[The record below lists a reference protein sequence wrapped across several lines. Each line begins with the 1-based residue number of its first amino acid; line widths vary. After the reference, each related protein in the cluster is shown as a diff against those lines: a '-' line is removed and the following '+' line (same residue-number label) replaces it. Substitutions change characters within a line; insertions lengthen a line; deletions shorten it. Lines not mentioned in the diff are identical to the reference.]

1 MAEEVRAIGWDEEIT
16 VEKEPE
22 FVLLEPGEYNFT
34 VTSFERGHYDGSSKL
49 PACSVAKLALKCS
62 NGIQE
67 TTVFVN
73 LFLVSNQKWKLTHF
87 FKSCRLIAADM
98 PEGVNY
104 AMPWSRV
111 IGAQGRALIKNR
123 EYNNKQYNE
132 VEKFLYDNPETT
144 ATTATVPAYVT
155 APSAPAPA
163 QAPAPATG
171 TSKYGAL

>member
-34 VTSFERGHYDGSSKL
+34 ITSFERGHYDGSSKL

-67 TTVFVN
+67 TTVFAN

-111 IGAQGRALIKNR
+111 IDAQGRVLIKNR
-123 EYNNKQYNE
+123 EYNGKQYNE

-163 QAPAPATG
+163 TN
-171 TSKYGAL
+171 KYGAL

>member
-73 LFLVSNQKWKLTHF
+73 LFLASNQKWKLTHF
-87 FKSCRLIAADM
+87 FKSCRLIAADI

-123 EYNNKQYNE
+123 EYNDKQYNE
-132 VEKFLYDNPETT
+132 VEKFLYDNP

-155 APSAPAPA
+155 APSAPAPMT
-163 QAPAPATG
+163 APAPATG

>member
-98 PEGVNY
+98 TEGVNY

-111 IGAQGRALIKNR
+111 IGTQGRVLIKNR

-132 VEKFLYDNPETT
+132 VEKFLYDNSETT
-144 ATTATVPAYVT
+144 ATTATAPAYVT

-163 QAPAPATG
+163 PAPAPVTG
-171 TSKYGAL
+171 SSKYGAL

>member
-111 IGAQGRALIKNR
+111 IGAQGRVLIKNR

-132 VEKFLYDNPETT
+132 VEKFLYDNQETAAT
-144 ATTATVPAYVT
+144 AATVPAYVT
-155 APSAPAPA
+155 AS
-163 QAPAPATG
+163 PAPATG

>member
-49 PACSVAKLALKCS
+49 PACSVAKLAFKCS

-67 TTVFVN
+67 TTVFAN

-111 IGAQGRALIKNR
+111 IGAQGRVLIKNR
-123 EYNNKQYNE
+123 EYNGKQYNE
-132 VEKFLYDNPETT
+132 VEKFLYDNPETA
-144 ATTATVPAYVT
+144 ATPAPVPAYVT
-155 APSAPAPA
+155 APPAP
-163 QAPAPATG
+163 APAPATG
-171 TSKYGAL
+171 TNKYGAL

>member
-1 MAEEVRAIGWDEEIT
+1 MAEEIRAIGWDEEIT

-49 PACSVAKLALKCS
+49 PACSVAKLELKCS

-67 TTVFVN
+67 TTVFAN

-123 EYNNKQYNE
+123 EYNGKQYNE
-132 VEKFLYDNPETT
+132 IEKFLYDNPTTT
-144 ATTATVPAYVT
+144 ATPSAYVT
-155 APSAPAPA
+155 APSAPAPVTVPVA
-163 QAPAPATG
+163 APAPATN
-171 TSKYGAL
+171 KYGAL

>member
-34 VTSFERGHYDGSSKL
+34 ATSFERGHYDGSSKL

-111 IGAQGRALIKNR
+111 IGAQGRVLIKNR

-132 VEKFLYDNPETT
+132 VEKFLYDNQETAAT
-144 ATTATVPAYVT
+144 AATVPAYVT
-155 APSAPAPA
+155 AP
-163 QAPAPATG
+163 PAPATG

>member
-87 FKSCRLIAADM
+87 FKSCRLIAADI

-123 EYNNKQYNE
+123 EYNDKQYNE

-144 ATTATVPAYVT
+144 ATVPAYVT

-163 QAPAPATG
+163 PAPATG

>member
-34 VTSFERGHYDGSSKL
+34 VTSFERGRYDGSSKL

-87 FKSCRLIAADM
+87 FKSCRLIAADI

-123 EYNNKQYNE
+123 EYNDKQYNE
-132 VEKFLYDNPETT
+132 VEKFLYDNPATT

-171 TSKYGAL
+171 QNKYGAL

>member
-87 FKSCRLIAADM
+87 FKSCRLIAVDI

-104 AMPWSRV
+104 AMPWLRV

-123 EYNNKQYNE
+123 EYNDKQYNE

-155 APSAPAPA
+155 APPAPAPMT
-163 QAPAPATG
+163 APAPATG

>member
-49 PACSVAKLALKCS
+49 PTCSVAKLALKCS

-111 IGAQGRALIKNR
+111 IGAQGRVLIKNR
-123 EYNNKQYNE
+123 EYNGKQYNE
-132 VEKFLYDNPETT
+132 VEKFLYDNPAT
-144 ATTATVPAYVT
+144 AATVPAYVT
-155 APSAPAPA
+155 APSVPAP
-163 QAPAPATG
+163 APAPATG
-171 TSKYGAL
+171 ASKYGAL